1 VSRRAAALTV
11 PALALALGLGGSSS
25 NAAYADEGEA
35 APAVKI
41 IEDTAGFGAKIAKRG
56 DLVLVNYYA
65 TTTVDGNPK
74 KMFDSTLGGEIFFTS
89 GNNKSIDPAAARP
102 VIIKLSGDP
111 VPGLCKGLKQGIE
124 GMRVGGKRTITV
136 PPELG
141 FGGSSVRSPYT
152 TVPGSSTLTYEVTLL
167 RLSDTGPDALYKDIA
182 GCGLGGANT
191 LTQGCASIVPV
202 E

>member
-1 VSRRAAALTV
+1 MV
-11 PALALALGLGGSSS
+11 G
-25 NAAYADEGEA
+25 
-35 APAVKI
+35 
-41 IEDTAGFGAKIAKRG
+41 
-56 DLVLVNYYA
+56 
-65 TTTVDGNPK
+65 GNPK